1 MPASKHT
8 RRVRGKPKLTR
19 QWNHVHD
26 SMLARGESAGAAV
39 RAANGVVKKQSAK
52 RSRKRASKR

>member
-1 MPASKHT
+1 MPAEKHT
-8 RRVRGKPKLTR
+8 RKVRGKPKLAR

-39 RAANGVVKKQSAK
+39 RAANGVVKK
-52 RSRKRASKR
+52 RSRKRAAKR